1 MASPPESPGVS
12 FPNPTFAAVSME
24 EARQLALLTGAEA
37 EAAKREEFK
46 REVAEAALAEVRVEM
61 SAVGQAVNQQLAQ
74 FEERLLQV
82 LAGGPAVAVQ
92 GFKVEPGGESPAG

>member
-1 MASPPESPGVS
+1 MSNKIRPV
-12 FPNPTFAAVSME
+12 
-24 EARQLALLTGAEA
+24 GAGA
-37 EAAKREEFK
+37 FGTSRPST
-46 REVAEAALAEVRVEM
+46 EM

-92 GFKVEPGGESPAG
+92 GLKVEPGGESPAG